1 MVITRRTHLEA
12 SRSPSPAVV
21 SAAQHLDDD
30 FSRLGTSQQREIR
43 RVFEKCQRKNTKN
56 HPTTSDNTSAGGFL
70 PEEDTGGGFL
80 PDEDTQGGFLPEE
93 DTSGGFVPEEGETI
107 NEDDSNDNEMPLSRS
122 RYALR
127 QLNLDDNDE
136 QVLEI
141 LTQAAQGWGTN
152 KDSTTIQWPDFA
164 SVIAVLISQRDA
176 DNSDDEN
183 NDDDDVYRA
192 NESDDNDDDIS
203 EGAVDESDNEEEQ
216 TPRVTK
222 KQLENSLATFKLFFE
237 NPREVNEMSLLDIS
251 NLRRVIK
258 SLGEKITD
266 KQSQIMLETIS
277 ENKSFITYQDFTQML
292 LTTRLI

>member
-1 MVITRRTHLEA
+1 MEA
-12 SRSPSPAVV
+12 SRSPSPAVI

-30 FSRLGTSQQREIR
+30 FSRLRTSQQREIR
-43 RVFEKCQRKNTKN
+43 SVFEKCQRKNTKKR
-56 HPTTSDNTSAGGFL
+56 PTTSDNALAGGFL
-70 PEEDTGGGFL
+70 PEEDTSGGFL

-93 DTSGGFVPEEGETI
+93 NTHGGSLPQEGGFI
-107 NEDDSNDNEMPLSRS
+107 NENDSNDNEMPLTQS

-127 QLNLDDNDE
+127 QLKLDEDDE

-176 DNSDDEN
+176 DNSDDDN

-192 NESDDNDDDIS
+192 QESEDNDDDIS
-203 EGAVDESDNEEEQ
+203 EEAVEESDNEEEQ

-222 KQLENSLATFKLFFE
+222 QQLENSLATFKLFFE
-237 NPREVNEMSLLDIS
+237 NPKEVNEMSLLDIR

-277 ENKSFITYQDFTQML
+277 ESKSFITYQDFTQML